1 MFSPRKSW
9 LMNVSFL
16 TITNFIENS
25 TNYAT
30 SQINF
35 FCQKGIFIVKV
46 NLISYSYK
54 KQIVHKTDHFESFK
68 RFSTY
73 FRETVEFRQVFL
85 AIYSLLTMLK
95 TCFIKCYYVDCKKT
109 FKKLLKTFKS
119 GKNWRVIPLEVNFE
133 KKMNTSHSIKSF
145 WSLYLIETSLLI
157 CRANMF
163 LGS

>member
-1 MFSPRKSW
+1 
-9 LMNVSFL
+9 MNVSFL

-54 KQIVHKTDHFESFK
+54 KKIVHKTDHFSA
-68 RFSTY
+68 Y

-85 AIYSLLTMLK
+85 ATYFLLTMLK
-95 TCFIKCYYVDCKKT
+95 TCLNCYYLDCK
-109 FKKLLKTFKS
+109 KTFKS

-133 KKMNTSHSIKSF
+133 NKINTSHSIKAFEVSILWKPVYWF
-145 WSLYLIETSLLI
+145 AEQTCS
-157 CRANMF
+157 
-163 LGS
+163 